1 MQPLKRHVGR
11 PDWAKFPVV
20 ENNFPVLL
28 SPEIPCLIIQG
39 IASKVPN
46 ASADLSVANAA
57 NGPVL

>member
-20 ENNFPVLL
+20 ENNFPAL

-39 IASKVPN
+39 IASKVPK
-46 ASADLSVANAA
+46 ASADLSITNAPT
-57 NGPVL
+57 GHLL